1 MLARA
6 LKTREN
12 SDVAFPVFLHL
23 GGLLMLRI
31 AICLSL
37 TIFLLGCGE
46 PIADLDPQPAANNN
60 AVANSETTPG
70 ETTPTDPMPVATT
83 DQTPAENNPP
93 MEETPAPEPKPKKGV
108 IHQTTDE
115 VVDAKEWL
123 KKQGIEARDGNIEGV
138 DPFSQAASGYF
149 TLAARASTLGLQQQV
164 QHYKALND
172 KFPSYKEFMQ
182 MMRDNR
188 IEFAKLRWYEIYGYN
203 EDTGKILVL
212 VDTVAKEEGP

>member
-1 MLARA
+1 
-6 LKTREN
+6 
-12 SDVAFPVFLHL
+12 
-23 GGLLMLRI
+23 MLRI

-37 TIFLLGCGE
+37 TLFLFGCGE
-46 PIADLDPQPAANNN
+46 PIADLDKPSSADNTEIATSDTAPPESTTEQP
-60 AVANSETTPG
+60 
-70 ETTPTDPMPVATT
+70 
-83 DQTPAENNPP
+83 PAETSPP
-93 MEETPAPEPKPKKGV
+93 MEEQPAEEPAPEPKPKKGV

-115 VVDAKEWL
+115 VVDVKEWL
-123 KKQGIEARDGNIEGV
+123 QKEGIEARDGNIEGV

-164 QHYKALND
+164 QHYKALNG

>member
-1 MLARA
+1 
-6 LKTREN
+6 
-12 SDVAFPVFLHL
+12 
-23 GGLLMLRI
+23 MLRF
-31 AICLSL
+31 ALCLSL
-37 TIFLLGCGE
+37 TVFLVGCGE
-46 PIADLDPQPAANNN
+46 PIANLDQQTPDNNN
-60 AVANSETTPG
+60 AAASSEAQPTETAVA
-70 ETTPTDPMPVATT
+70 DPMTAAPSTET
-83 DQTPAENNPP
+83 SPAEEPAA
-93 MEETPAPEPKPKKGV
+93 EPAPEPKPKKGV

-164 QHYKALND
+164 QNYKALND
-172 KFPSYKEFMQ
+172 KFPSYQEFMQ

-212 VDTVAKEEGP
+212 VDQVAKEEGP

>member
-1 MLARA
+1 
-6 LKTREN
+6 
-12 SDVAFPVFLHL
+12 
-23 GGLLMLRI
+23 MLRF
-31 AICLSL
+31 ALCLSL
-37 TIFLLGCGE
+37 TVFLVGCGE
-46 PIADLDPQPAANNN
+46 PIANLDQQAPDNNN
-60 AVANSETTPG
+60 AAASSEAQPTETAVA
-70 ETTPTDPMPVATT
+70 DPMTAAPSTET
-83 DQTPAENNPP
+83 SPAEKPAA
-93 MEETPAPEPKPKKGV
+93 EPAPEPKPKKGV

-164 QHYKALND
+164 QNYKALND
-172 KFPSYKEFMQ
+172 KFPSYQEFMQ

-212 VDTVAKEEGP
+212 VDQVAKEEGP

>member
-1 MLARA
+1 
-6 LKTREN
+6 
-12 SDVAFPVFLHL
+12 
-23 GGLLMLRI
+23 MLRF

-37 TIFLLGCGE
+37 TFLLIGCAE
-46 PIADLDPQPAANNN
+46 PIADLDKPNVASNDSVPEAATSEVPTEGAPAD
-60 AVANSETTPG
+60 SKP
-70 ETTPTDPMPVATT
+70 PMQEKP
-83 DQTPAENNPP
+83 PAE
-93 MEETPAPEPKPKKGV
+93 PAPAPKPKKGL

-123 KKQGIEARDGNIEGV
+123 QKQSIEARDGKIEGV

-149 TLAARASTLGLQQQV
+149 TLAAKASTLGLQQAV
-164 QHYKALND
+164 QHHRALND
-172 KFPSYKEFMQ
+172 KYPTYDEFMK
-182 MMRDNR
+182 MMRDHR

>member
-1 MLARA
+1 
-6 LKTREN
+6 
-12 SDVAFPVFLHL
+12 
-23 GGLLMLRI
+23 MLRF

-37 TIFLLGCGE
+37 TLFLVGCGE
-46 PIADLDPQPAANNN
+46 PIAKLDQPDPASNNSATTPAAQPM
-60 AVANSETTPG
+60 AAPSA
-70 ETTPTDPMPVATT
+70 DPMPEAATT
-83 DQTPAENNPP
+83 ETPAEEKPV
-93 MEETPAPEPKPKKGV
+93 EEPAPEPKPKKGV

-123 KKQGIEARDGNIEGV
+123 QKEGIEARDGKIEGV

-188 IEFAKLRWYEIYGYN
+188 IEFTKLRWYEIYGYN

>member
-1 MLARA
+1 
-6 LKTREN
+6 
-12 SDVAFPVFLHL
+12 
-23 GGLLMLRI
+23 MLRY
-31 AICLSL
+31 ASCLL
-37 TIFLLGCGE
+37 LGLFLLGCAE
-46 PIADLDPQPAANNN
+46 PIADLDQQSP
-60 AVANSETTPG
+60 AVANNDAPADSETNSSEPA
-70 ETTPTDPMPVATT
+70 PSDPMPEA
-83 DQTPAENNPP
+83 TPAETPP
-93 MEETPAPEPKPKKGV
+93 VTTPAQEKPAEEPKPEPKPKKGL

-115 VVDAKEWL
+115 VVDAQEWL
-123 KKQGIEARDGNIEGV
+123 KKPGIEARDGNIEGV

-172 KFPSYKEFMQ
+172 KFPSYQEFMK

>member
-1 MLARA
+1 
-6 LKTREN
+6 
-12 SDVAFPVFLHL
+12 
-23 GGLLMLRI
+23 MLRY
-31 AICLSL
+31 AVCLSL
-37 TIFLLGCGE
+37 TFFLVGCGE
-46 PIADLDPQPAANNN
+46 PIANLDQPKDANNN
-60 AVANSETTPG
+60 AVANSEAPPP
-70 ETTPTDPMPVATT
+70 ETASSSPMTEQATT
-83 DQTPAENNPP
+83 ETPSEEKPP
-93 MEETPAPEPKPKKGV
+93 EEPAPEPKPKKGV

-164 QHYKALND
+164 QHYKALNG

>member
-1 MLARA
+1 MFRYASCL
-6 LKTREN
+6 LLLL
-12 SDVAFPVFLHL
+12 FP
-23 GGLLMLRI
+23 
-31 AICLSL
+31 
-37 TIFLLGCGE
+37 LGCAE
-46 PIADLDPQPAANNN
+46 PIADLDQQSP
-60 AVANSETTPG
+60 AVANNDSPASSEASSSEPA
-70 ETTPTDPMPVATT
+70 PSDPMPEAA
-83 DQTPAENNPP
+83 PAETPV
-93 MEETPAPEPKPKKGV
+93 EEKPAEEPKPEPKPKKGL

-115 VVDAKEWL
+115 VVDVQEWL
-123 KKQGIEARDGNIEGV
+123 KKPGIEARDGNIEGV

-172 KFPSYKEFMQ
+172 KFPSYQEFMK

-212 VDTVAKEEGP
+212 VDTVAKEDGP

>member
-1 MLARA
+1 MR
-6 LKTREN
+6 
-12 SDVAFPVFLHL
+12 F
-23 GGLLMLRI
+23 
-31 AICLSL
+31 AICLMLSV
-37 TIFLLGCGE
+37 FLVGCAE
-46 PIADLDPQPAANNN
+46 PIADLDQPNVANNDTATSPEAPSSETVTPEPMSEATSPETPSNEQPA
-60 AVANSETTPG
+60 
-70 ETTPTDPMPVATT
+70 
-83 DQTPAENNPP
+83 
-93 MEETPAPEPKPKKGV
+93 EEPAPEPKPKKGV

-123 KKQGIEARDGNIEGV
+123 KKQGIQARDGNIEGV